1 MINALITVAKVW
13 REWGNAGLTVMVL
26 NNHDLNMV
34 SWEQRA
40 TAGDPRYVPSQA
52 LPDFPFA
59 RYAELLGL
67 RGIRVDRPDAIGAAW
82 DAALASRFH
91 GHRHLDHQGNL
102 GQRYKVSLVSNLEQL
117 MANKLLTLVTLWWEV
132 NSRRVKALYSSI
144 DSTVTIR
151 WKSNSPATS

>member
-1 MINALITVAKVW
+1 MQMNGINALITVAKVW
-13 REWGNAGLTVMVL
+13 REWGNSGLTVMVL

-67 RGIRVDRPDAIGAAW
+67 RGIRVDHPDAIGAAW
-82 DAALASRFH
+82 DTALASDVPTVLEMVTDPNVAPLPPH
-91 GHRHLDHQGNL
+91 
-102 GQRYKVSLVSNLEQL
+102 VSAKQALAYVR
-117 MANKLLTLVTLWWEV
+117 ALLKGDPDGMGIVTSTIKETW
-132 NSRRVKALYSSI
+132 
-144 DSTVTIR
+144 DSLF
-151 WKSNSPATS
+151 PP